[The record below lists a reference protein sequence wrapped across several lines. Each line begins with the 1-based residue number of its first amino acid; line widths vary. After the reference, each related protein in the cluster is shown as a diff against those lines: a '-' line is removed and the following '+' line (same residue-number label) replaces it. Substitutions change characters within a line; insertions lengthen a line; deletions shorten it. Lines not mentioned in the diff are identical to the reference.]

1 MVPVPV
7 ERCPLIGEAV
17 LSSKQLSVGDKKIMG
32 IMQVGSVWGAINYRV
47 GRKEAEELLR
57 KWLIESGVNRAI

>member
-1 MVPVPV
+1 
-7 ERCPLIGEAV
+7 
-17 LSSKQLSVGDKKIMG
+17 
-32 IMQVGSVWGAINYRV
+32 MQVGSVWGVINYLV